1 MDINFKLEAFEGP
14 LDLLLHLIEKNKI
27 DIYDIPIVLITEQY
41 IEYVN
46 AMEFESLDTM
56 SEFLVMTA
64 TLLEIKSRMLLPKK
78 EEDVQEEDPR
88 EELVNRLLEYKLYKS
103 ISYELKDRYIDSDKI
118 LYRKASLPDEVKSYT
133 PPIDM
138 EELIGDMNL
147 AKLNEVFK
155 DIVRRSRD
163 RIDPIRSKFGR
174 IKKEEVSLEET
185 FADVEEYARRNR
197 VFSFRKLFENR
208 RTKMQLIVTFLSVLE
223 LMKVAKIKIEQED
236 LLRIWKVN
244 WKEFWKRFC
253 LRWAM
258 PSVLRDSRRHLRFPR
273 MR

>member
-64 TLLEIKSRMLLPKK
+64 TLLEIKSKMLLPKK

-103 ISYELKDRYIDSDKI
+103 ISYELKDRLIDSDKI

-138 EELIGDMNL
+138 EELIGDINL
-147 AKLNEVFK
+147 ARLNEVFK

-197 VFSFRKLFENR
+197 EFSFRKLFENK
-208 RTKMQLIVTFLSVLE
+208 RTKMQLIVTFLSILE
-223 LMKVAKIKIEQED
+223 LIKVAKIRIEQED
-236 LLRIWKVN
+236 LFEDIMITSLIY
-244 WKEFWKRFC
+244 EG
-253 LRWAM
+253 
-258 PSVLRDSRRHLRFPR
+258 
-273 MR
+273 